1 MELKSKNIIVY
12 PGQNYVNGVSILDR
26 SSMMTYSKI
35 VCCICSAVI
44 DANPSGI
51 CEICAKKNID
61 IVSNLPKEFTLTYC
75 KKCDRFNRPPWVK
88 IERESPEM
96 MSYCLSKLKNFNHK
110 IKIIDSSFI
119 YTEPHSKVIK
129 LKVTVQK
136 EVDKNLINQ
145 SVIIEYKENWILC
158 RDCQKL
164 QTPHIWCA
172 KVQIRQKVPHKKTF
186 MYLEQF
192 ILKHKMQEKAMNIQE
207 VSEGVDFYFSVK
219 RDAEVFTDFV
229 SSVVPSKITLSKKY
243 VSLSTTTFTFLVDI
257 ANVAKYDIIKLD
269 NNSSKLL
276 GGFGPLIVCTRLS
289 SKSHFIDLMT
299 FKEIDFDS
307 NTYFRYNFSN
317 YCDSLKMTEFLIL
330 DVNEEIDYSKK
341 YKNNF
346 NLNENNHSNQH
357 RKKKKNKK
365 GRKNESDDDNNNN
378 KNNNI
383 NNNNNEDNNINENE
397 SSIAGSSI
405 MSVSTNYQKNGILEK
420 NVNNEKERERIERL
434 HSINIKLIKNG
445 KNNNDEE
452 IIEITSYL
460 GDKIKV
466 GEIWLGYDLEK
477 INLTAENSEFYDANK
492 NKLSRVILVRKKP
505 DLEKGKKLK
514 LKQLDMDREIIKS
527 KGKKYEEERNKEM
540 EDFVEEIYEDNDLK
554 ENVEIENENEK
565 ENEKIKEK
573 EENKEIS
580 N

>member
-207 VSEGVDFYFSVK
+207 VSEGVDFYFSIK

-243 VSLSTTTFTFLVDI
+243 VSLSTTTFTFLIDI

-317 YCDSLKMTEFLIL
+317 YCDSLKMMEFLIL

-341 YKNNF
+341 YKNNI
-346 NLNENNHSNQH
+346 NNNNNENNHNNQH

-365 GRKNESDDDNNNN
+365 GRKNESDDENNN
-378 KNNNI
+378 KEDNK
-383 NNNNNEDNNINENE
+383 EDNNEINNNENE

-405 MSVSTNYQKNGILEK
+405 MSKSTNYQKNGILEK
-420 NVNNEKERERIERL
+420 YFNNENEKEKERIERL
-434 HSINIKLIKNG
+434 HSINIKLIRNEKNE
-445 KNNNDEE
+445 KNNNDDE

-460 GDKIKV
+460 GDKIKP

-477 INLTAENSEFYDANK
+477 INLTAENSEFYDAYK
-492 NKLSRVILVRKKP
+492 DKLSRVILVRKKP

-527 KGKKYEEERNKEM
+527 KGKKNEEERNKEM

-554 ENVEIENENEK
+554 ENVEIENEKEEK
-565 ENEKIKEK
+565 KIDNEKI
-573 EENKEIS
+573 
-580 N
+580 

>member
-1 MELKSKNIIVY
+1 MELKSKNIVVY
-12 PGQNYVNGVSILDR
+12 PGQNYINGVSILDKT
-26 SSMMTYSKI
+26 SMMTYSKI
-35 VCCICSAVI
+35 VCCLCSAVI

-51 CEICAKKNID
+51 CEVCAKKNID
-61 IVSNLPKEFTLTYC
+61 IVSNLPKEFTLIYC

-145 SVIIEYKENWILC
+145 SLIIEYKENWILC

-186 MYLEQF
+186 MYLEQY
-192 ILKHKMQEKAMNIQE
+192 ILKNKMQEKAMNIQE
-207 VSEGVDFYFSVK
+207 VNEGVDFYFGVK
-219 RDAEVFTDFV
+219 RDAEVFTDFI

-257 ANVAKYDIIKLD
+257 ANVSKYDIIKID
-269 NNSSKLL
+269 YNSSKLL
-276 GGFGPLIVCTRLS
+276 GGFGPLIICTRLS
-289 SKSHFIDLMT
+289 SKSHFVDLIS

-307 NTYFRYNFSN
+307 NTYFRYNFTN
-317 YCDSLKMTEFLIL
+317 FCDSLKITEFLIL

-341 YKNNF
+341 YKSNI
-346 NLNENNHSNQH
+346 NLNNNNKDNNQH
-357 RKKKKNKK
+357 KKKKRNKRGK
-365 GRKNESDDDNNNN
+365 KNESDSDDDN
-378 KNNNI
+378 KNNN
-383 NNNNNEDNNINENE
+383 NEENKNEDE
-397 SSIAGSSI
+397 SSYGGSSI
-405 MSVSTNYQKNGILEK
+405 MSKSTNYQKNGIIERIEF
-420 NVNNEKERERIERL
+420 NEKEKERIERL
-434 HSINIKLIKNG
+434 HSIRIKIISNENKE
-445 KNNNDEE
+445 KNNDAE
-452 IIEITSYL
+452 IIEITSFL
-460 GDKIKV
+460 GDKINV
-466 GEIWLGYDLEK
+466 GEIWLGYDLER
-477 INLTAENSEFYDANK
+477 INLTAENSEFYDSYK
-492 NKLSRVILVRKKP
+492 DKLSRVILCRKKP
-505 DLEKGKKLK
+505 ELEKGKKLK
-514 LKQLDMDREIIKS
+514 LKQLDMEREIIKP
-527 KGKKYEEERNKEM
+527 KGKKNEEENNKEM
-540 EDFVEEIYEDNDLK
+540 EDFLEEIYEDNDLR

-565 ENEKIKEK
+565 KN
-573 EENKEIS
+573 EENKD

>member
-12 PGQNYVNGVSILDR
+12 PGQNYINGVSILDR

-35 VCCICSAVI
+35 VCCLCSAVI

-61 IVSNLPKEFTLTYC
+61 IVSNLPKEFTLIYC

-96 MSYCLSKLKNFNHK
+96 MSYCLSKLKSFNHK

-119 YTEPHSKVIK
+119 YTEPHSKIIK
-129 LKVTVQK
+129 IKVTVQK

-145 SVIIEYKENWILC
+145 SLIIEYKENWILC

-186 MYLEQF
+186 MYLEQY
-192 ILKHKMQEKAMNIQE
+192 ILKNKMQEKAMNIQE
-207 VSEGVDFYFSVK
+207 VNEGVDFYFGVK
-219 RDAEVFTDFV
+219 RDAEVFTDFI

-257 ANVAKYDIIKLD
+257 ANVSKYDIIKID
-269 NNSSKLL
+269 YNSSKLL
-276 GGFGPLIVCTRLS
+276 GGFGPLIICTRLS
-289 SKSHFIDLMT
+289 SKSHFVDLIS

-307 NTYFRYNFSN
+307 NTYFRYNFTN
-317 YCDSLKMTEFLIL
+317 FCDSLKITEFLIL

-341 YKNNF
+341 YKSNI
-346 NLNENNHSNQH
+346 NL
-357 RKKKKNKK
+357 
-365 GRKNESDDDNNNN
+365 NNNN
-378 KNNNI
+378 KDNNQHKKKKRNKRGKK
-383 NNNNNEDNNINENE
+383 NDSDSDDDKKNNNNEENKNEDE
-397 SSIAGSSI
+397 SSYGGSSI
-405 MSVSTNYQKNGILEK
+405 MSKSTNYQKNGIIERMEF
-420 NVNNEKERERIERL
+420 NEKEKERIERL
-434 HSINIKLIKNG
+434 HSIRIKIISNENKE
-445 KNNNDEE
+445 KNNDAE
-452 IIEITSYL
+452 IIEITSFL
-460 GDKIKV
+460 GDKINV
-466 GEIWLGYDLEK
+466 GEIWLGYDLER
-477 INLTAENSEFYDANK
+477 INLTAENSEFYDSYK
-492 NKLSRVILVRKKP
+492 DKLSRVILCRKKP
-505 DLEKGKKLK
+505 ELEKGKKLK
-514 LKQLDMDREIIKS
+514 LKQLDMEREIIKP
-527 KGKKYEEERNKEM
+527 KGKKNEEENNKEM
-540 EDFVEEIYEDNDLK
+540 EDFLEEIYEDNDLR

-565 ENEKIKEK
+565 KN
-573 EENKEIS
+573 EENKD

>member
-1 MELKSKNIIVY
+1 MILIL
-12 PGQNYVNGVSILDR
+12 ILD
-26 SSMMTYSKI
+26 
-35 VCCICSAVI
+35 
-44 DANPSGI
+44 
-51 CEICAKKNID
+51 
-61 IVSNLPKEFTLTYC
+61 
-75 KKCDRFNRPPWVK
+75 
-88 IERESPEM
+88 
-96 MSYCLSKLKNFNHK
+96 
-110 IKIIDSSFI
+110 IIF
-119 YTEPHSKVIK
+119 
-129 LKVTVQK
+129 
-136 EVDKNLINQ
+136 
-145 SVIIEYKENWILC
+145 
-158 RDCQKL
+158 
-164 QTPHIWCA
+164 
-172 KVQIRQKVPHKKTF
+172 
-186 MYLEQF
+186 
-192 ILKHKMQEKAMNIQE
+192 
-207 VSEGVDFYFSVK
+207 
-219 RDAEVFTDFV
+219 
-229 SSVVPSKITLSKKY
+229 
-243 VSLSTTTFTFLVDI
+243 
-257 ANVAKYDIIKLD
+257 
-269 NNSSKLL
+269 
-276 GGFGPLIVCTRLS
+276 
-289 SKSHFIDLMT
+289 
-299 FKEIDFDS
+299 FDS

-365 GRKNESDDDNNNN
+365 GRKNESDDDNNNE
-378 KNNNI
+378 NNNI

-434 HSINIKLIKNG
+434 HSINIKLVRNEKNE
-445 KNNNDEE
+445 KNNNDDE

-460 GDKIKV
+460 GDKIKP

-477 INLTAENSEFYDANK
+477 INLTAENSEFYDAYK
-492 NKLSRVILVRKKP
+492 DKLSRVILVRKKP
-505 DLEKGKKLK
+505 ELEKGKKLK